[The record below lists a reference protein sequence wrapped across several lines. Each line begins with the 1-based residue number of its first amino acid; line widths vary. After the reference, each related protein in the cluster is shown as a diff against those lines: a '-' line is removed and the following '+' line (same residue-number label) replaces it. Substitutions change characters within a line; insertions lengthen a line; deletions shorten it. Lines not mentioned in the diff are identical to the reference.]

1 MLLND
6 DGLTLKTRQSG
17 GEVRGMGM
25 EKTKASRCGAVTS
38 SASLH
43 GLQSISTSGD
53 VQKPGE
59 SAPVRA
65 SSSSAEP
72 SSPAPVSGS
81 GTEPTVVAAT
91 HLATG
96 PAGPIDPT
104 GAPTDPT
111 DPTDPTAPAGPTYAE
126 IPQEPLPEDG
136 LVEIDDLDSSYG
148 GDDTLSETTSIAS
161 SMYRGYIENGRR
173 YQTVKEGTYWGPS
186 DEQQFETFEAG
197 HLVYQILDCQEENI
211 LFRSPIP
218 DNAQHIIDL
227 GTGDGTW
234 AVQVADRFPGITIH
248 GVDLYPPP
256 QNWVPPN
263 CIFEVDDITQD
274 WTWNNKF
281 DLIHLRLL
289 LGAFKQDE
297 WAALYRRCY
306 DNLQP
311 GGWIEQVELDV
322 RVMSDDGSLKP
333 DSLLAGWGQTF
344 LDCAAHAG
352 RPLDTQL
359 TMRDSIAAAGFTEI
373 REKLYKCPI
382 GEWPKH
388 PVYKDAGRVNA
399 VHWKS
404 GLEGWAMWLLTK
416 HGRPQPWSA
425 DEVRVY
431 VAKVRR
437 ELTDGT
443 GLHIY
448 HFTRRVWA
456 RKPLN
461 AT

>member
-1 MLLND
+1 MA
-6 DGLTLKTRQSG
+6 GSP
-17 GEVRGMGM
+17 
-25 EKTKASRCGAVTS
+25 AP
-38 SASLH
+38 
-43 GLQSISTSGD
+43 
-53 VQKPGE
+53 KPAE
-59 SAPVRA
+59 PAPVGA

-72 SSPAPVSGS
+72 PTPSSPASVPPPVIDGS
-81 GTEPTVVAAT
+81 TAEPTAD
-91 HLATG
+91 LATTATATTTTTP
-96 PAGPIDPT
+96 PA
-104 GAPTDPT
+104 
-111 DPTDPTAPAGPTYAE
+111 TAPAAPETPATPAYAE

-136 LVEIDDLDSSYG
+136 LVEIDDWDSTYG
-148 GDDTLSETTSIAS
+148 GDDTFSETTSIAS

-173 YQTVKEGTYWGPS
+173 YQTVREDSYWGPS

-197 HLVYQILDCQEENI
+197 HLVYQILDCQEENT

-218 DNAQHIIDL
+218 ENAQHIIDL

-234 AVQVADRFPGITIH
+234 AVQVADRFPGVTIH

-256 QNWVPPN
+256 VTWVPPN
-263 CIFEVDDITQD
+263 CIFEVDDITQE
-274 WTWNNKF
+274 WTWHNKF

-289 LGAFKQDE
+289 LGAFKKDE
-297 WAALYRRCY
+297 WETLYRRCY

-344 LDCAAHAG
+344 LDCGAHAG
-352 RPLDTQL
+352 RALDTQT

-373 REKLYKCPI
+373 HEKLYKCPI

-437 ELTDGT
+437 ELIEGS

-461 AT
+461 A

>member
-1 MLLND
+1 
-6 DGLTLKTRQSG
+6 T
-17 GEVRGMGM
+17 
-25 EKTKASRCGAVTS
+25 
-38 SASLH
+38 
-43 GLQSISTSGD
+43 
-53 VQKPGE
+53 P
-59 SAPVRA
+59 
-65 SSSSAEP
+65 
-72 SSPAPVSGS
+72 
-81 GTEPTVVAAT
+81 
-91 HLATG
+91 
-96 PAGPIDPT
+96 
-104 GAPTDPT
+104 
-111 DPTDPTAPAGPTYAE
+111 PTAPTPQAYAE

-136 LVEIDDLDSSYG
+136 LVEIDDWDSSYG
-148 GDDTLSETTSIAS
+148 GDDSLSETTSVAS

-173 YQTVKEGTYWGPS
+173 YQTVREDNYWGPS

-197 HLVYQILDCQEENI
+197 HLVYQILDCQEDNT

-218 DNAQHIIDL
+218 KDAQHIIDL

-234 AVQVADRFPGITIH
+234 AVQVADNFPGLTVH

-256 QNWVPPN
+256 VTWVPPN
-263 CIFEVDDITQD
+263 CVFEVDDITQE
-274 WTWNNKF
+274 WTWRNKF

-289 LGAFKQDE
+289 LGAFKQEE
-297 WAALYRRCY
+297 WAQLYRRCY

-344 LDCAAHAG
+344 LDCASHAG

-373 REKLYKCPI
+373 HEKLYKCPI

-416 HGRPQPWSA
+416 HGRPAPWSA

-437 ELTDGT
+437 ELTEGAAT

-456 RKPLN
+456 RKPLDAYSAYMRSRWETANTGGRNWGTLLSGAVLKATNTATLRPPAKALVEKLPDFNVVLTRN
-461 AT
+461 ATNTFDKWSSEDQPLNGWRLSRL